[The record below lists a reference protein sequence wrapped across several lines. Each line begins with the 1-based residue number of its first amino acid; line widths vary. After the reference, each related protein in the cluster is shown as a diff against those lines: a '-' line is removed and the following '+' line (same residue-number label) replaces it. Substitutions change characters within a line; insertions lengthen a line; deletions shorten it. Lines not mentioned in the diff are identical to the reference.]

1 MDSIERDARIA
12 QLAREIWEA
21 EGRPDG
27 QELRH
32 WGMAERLVEAEIATR
47 QLQRAADAAPRGT
60 VREGAAQLDEEG
72 THGAA

>member
-1 MDSIERDARIA
+1 MDSKQREARIQ

-32 WGMAERLVEAEIATR
+32 WAMAERLVDAEI
-47 QLQRAADAAPRGT
+47 RAAGQDATLQSQAR
-60 VREGAAQLDEEG
+60 
-72 THGAA
+72 

>member
-1 MDSIERDARIA
+1 MDAEQRKQRIQ

-32 WGMAERLVEAEIATR
+32 WAMAERLVDAEI
-47 QLQRAADAAPRGT
+47 RAAEQDAAPPAGER
-60 VREGAAQLDEEG
+60 
-72 THGAA
+72 

>member
-1 MDSIERDARIA
+1 MDAEQRKRRIQ

-32 WGMAERLVEAEIATR
+32 WAMAERLVDAEI
-47 QLQRAADAAPRGT
+47 RAAEQDAAPPPGER
-60 VREGAAQLDEEG
+60 
-72 THGAA
+72 